1 MFLPVEEFFYPIF
14 KVMALFHF
22 VSSINM
28 QQKTFVALH
37 VTGLGLILEYF
48 ITYCEDIGAFVFILT
63 TT

>member
-48 ITYCEDIGAFVFILT
+48 ITYCEDIGT
-63 TT
+63 C